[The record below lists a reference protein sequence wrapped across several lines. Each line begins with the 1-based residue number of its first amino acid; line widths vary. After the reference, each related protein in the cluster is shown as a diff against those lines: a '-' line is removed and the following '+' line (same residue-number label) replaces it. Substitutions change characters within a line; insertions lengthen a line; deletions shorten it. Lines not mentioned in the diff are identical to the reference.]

1 MPPDAITKSATILVL
16 VAERNPEDR
25 VVIELLLRR
34 LGCRSLIV
42 SGGAEAWYALQAQP
56 FDVAIL
62 DLRLPGVDGL
72 TLGRRIQAEM
82 AVPPKLVA
90 LTSSAVEP
98 DRALCAEAGFAE
110 VLAKPVRDSDL
121 RRVLHAT
128 VGWGATR
135 QATQDVW
142 SIKNL
147 TSFFTICG
155 VKADPMIQ
163 TVLDDTSSWLDAAI
177 LEQPGER
184 IAARAHKLAGS
195 ALLIGALQLAES
207 LAAIETL
214 PSTGR
219 EELAE
224 AIEKAKQTC
233 VLARRELPACAEAAC
248 GDIAR
253 RPRR

>member
-16 VAERNPEDR
+16 VAEHNSEDR

-42 SGGAEAWYALQAQP
+42 SGGAESWYSLQAQP

-72 TLGRRIQAEM
+72 ALGRRIQAEM
-82 AVPPKLVA
+82 AMPPKLIA
-90 LTSSAVEP
+90 LTGSAVDP
-98 DRALCAEAGFAE
+98 DLVLCAEAGFAA
-110 VLAKPVRDSDL
+110 VLVKPVRDSDL

-128 VGWGATR
+128 VGWGAPHQGTK
-135 QATQDVW
+135 DVW
-142 SIKNL
+142 NLKNL
-147 TSFFTICG
+147 TSFFAICG
-155 VKADPMIQ
+155 VKADPMIR

-177 LEQPGER
+177 LPQPGHH
-184 IAARAHKLAGS
+184 IAAGAHKLAGS

-224 AIEKAKQTC
+224 AIEKAQQAC
-233 VLARRELPACAEAAC
+233 VLARRELPACAEAAH